1 MTTTDVSGTG
11 GHDRRLTPAQ
21 IRGTRFATGSMLHPG
36 YDQASVDRFQ
46 HLVAAE
52 VGTLAAEVQALAGER
67 AFLQEQVTALQQ
79 RLDGAPMPQPPS
91 EQAVKILASAQQT
104 ADDYV
109 AEAEDFSRQMTTE
122 ARDQYEEQLRLARE
136 NAGAIMQAAQEAA
149 ARLTAGG
156 KALEDDDAA
165 PGSRTAAELE
175 EQVAFLKAYAQAC
188 RAQLRAY
195 LEALL
200 TDVETE
206 WGRVDP
212 ALAPQALAS
221 AGQAGRRPGGTAAPQ
236 TSFHGNSAGNAA
248 QEDGADADRAAPA
261 AAHSPGG

>member
-21 IRGTRFATGSMLHPG
+21 IRSTRFPSGSLLHPG
-36 YDQASVDRFQ
+36 YDQAAVDRFQ

-67 AFLQEQVTALQQ
+67 AYLQEQLSALQQ
-79 RLDGAPMPQPPS
+79 QLDGAPMPQPPS

-122 ARDQYEEQLRLARE
+122 ARSQYEEQLRLARQ

-149 ARLTAGG
+149 ARLTGE
-156 KALEDDDAA
+156 KSLDDDAA

-212 ALAPQALAS
+212 SLAPQAHAS
-221 AGQAGRRPGGTAAPQ
+221 GAQQGRRPGGTPAPQ
-236 TSFHGNSAGNAA
+236 TSFHGNSAGGPV
-248 QEDGADADRAAPA
+248 QEDEADADRTAPA
-261 AAHSPGG
+261 AAHAPGG